1 MKKIT
6 LLLCAILVTLSS
18 CSDDDDN
25 TNQVLLTESEI
36 PTAITTYVNT
46 HFADNTIDRAVK
58 DMDNNTIEYDIY
70 LSGNFTLE
78 FNADYEIIDIDGV
91 TALPDSVIPPA
102 ILIYVNE
109 NYPQQFIRGWE
120 LEMDYQQV
128 ELNNNIEL
136 EFTMT
141 GEFIRID

>member
-6 LLLCAILVTLSS
+6 LLLCAILVTFSS
-18 CSDDDDN
+18 CSDDDSN
-25 TNQVLLTESEI
+25 NEILLTESEI
-36 PTAITTYVNT
+36 PTEITAYVT
-46 HFADNTIDRAVK
+46 MHFPENTIDRAVK
-58 DMDNNTIEYDIY
+58 DMDSNTIEYDIY

-78 FNADYEIIDIDGV
+78 FNADYEITDIDGV
-91 TALPDSVIPPA
+91 TALPEFVIPQA

-120 LEMDYQQV
+120 LEMDHQQV
-128 ELNNNIEL
+128 ELNNNLEL

-141 GEFIRID
+141 GEFIRVD

>member
-6 LLLCAILVTLSS
+6 LLICAILVTFSS
-18 CSDDDDN
+18 CSDDDN
-25 TNQVLLTESEI
+25 NNEVLLTESEI
-36 PTAITTYVNT
+36 PTEIVTYVNT
-46 HFADNTIDRAVK
+46 YFPENTIDRAVK
-58 DMDNNTIEYDIY
+58 DMDNNKVDYDIF

-78 FNADYEIIDIDGV
+78 FNANYEITDIDGV
-91 TALPDSVIPPA
+91 TALPEFVIPQA

-120 LEMDYQQV
+120 LEMDHQQV
-128 ELNNNIEL
+128 ELNNNLEL

-141 GEFIRID
+141 GEFIRVD

>member
-58 DMDNNTIEYDIY
+58 DMDNNTIEYDIH
-70 LSGNFTLE
+70 LSGNYTLE
-78 FNADYEIIDIDGV
+78 FNENYEIIDIEGM
-91 TALPDSVIPPA
+91 TALPDSVIPA
-102 ILIYVNE
+102 SILTYVNQ

-120 LEMDYQQV
+120 LEMDHQQV
-128 ELNNNIEL
+128 ELDNNLEL